1 MSSDEEYLD
10 DLLKSL
16 VEDEGES
23 GSAYSAVDGPT
34 NENLAGTDTEGMAD
48 IGFDDLSPDLTDENM
63 AGFTM
68 EGAGME
74 NTGTPEELPEDFA
87 IQDIGMEGEPP
98 GDFAIQDTG
107 MEEEPSDDFD
117 LQGIGMEKEPSEDF
131 AIQDIGMEE
140 EPPEDFALQDIG
152 MEGEPPGDFV
162 VQDTGVG
169 EEPTEDFAIQDIGLE
184 EEPPEDFAIQD
195 IGLEEEPPEDF
206 AIQDIGLEE
215 GASADFGITQE
226 EPMDDFAIEDFG
238 VVEPEE
244 GELDALEE
252 SHSDDDVDAM
262 FAAADAA
269 AQGGTHEIEI
279 NSEEDMLALLDS
291 MSSEIEA
298 EQAAA
303 EQAAL
308 AEKEAKPESGEEEGK
323 KKKKKK
329 LFGSKKKEEADKTGE
344 PEGEDG
350 EGQIETDKKPGFFS
364 KLLTFLTES
373 DEEEEDA
380 LKEGLEPSDE
390 NKSILEEL
398 DKEDKKKKK
407 KKDKGKKGKEEGE
420 EEEAPK
426 KEKKEKKKKEKKE
439 KKDPAAADALEEA
452 PERPSKRV
460 SKKSV
465 AVIAGLG
472 LTLTAMVI
480 VLCSI
485 VPAFFDKREA
495 RDAYYQADY
504 KKTFDLLYG
513 KALDDSDTIMY
524 NQSLT
529 ILEMNRKLDAY
540 HNYLAIG
547 EEVRALDALM
557 IGIQKYPDVLLKAEE
572 FHVTQEVNAVYETML
587 SILNDKYGLSENDAN
602 VIIAYDDVTYTK
614 KLESVVNGTPFV
626 DPNAQQASADVL
638 PEEEDFYEST
648 ANVLGEETEPEAQP
662 DVPEETPSDAAEETP
677 EDASAIE
684 NSAQQQPAEDGME
697 ADNVLGTDTEDN
709 YIPEETAPEENTVP
723 EENTAPEENTQAPA
737 DNAGSSQG
745 QMIQGVRQPIDV
757 QIHGR

>member
-74 NTGTPEELPEDFA
+74 SIGTPEELPDDFA
-87 IQDIGMEGEPP
+87 I
-98 GDFAIQDTG
+98 
-107 MEEEPSDDFD
+107 
-117 LQGIGMEKEPSEDF
+117 
-131 AIQDIGMEE
+131 
-140 EPPEDFALQDIG
+140 QDIG

-308 AEKEAKPESGEEEGK
+308 AEKEAKPESGEE
-323 KKKKKK
+323 
-329 LFGSKKKEEADKTGE
+329 
-344 PEGEDG
+344 
-350 EGQIETDKKPGFFS
+350 
-364 KLLTFLTES
+364 
-373 DEEEEDA
+373 
-380 LKEGLEPSDE
+380 
-390 NKSILEEL
+390 
-398 DKEDKKKKK
+398 
-407 KKDKGKKGKEEGE
+407 
-420 EEEAPK
+420 
-426 KEKKEKKKKEKKE
+426 
-439 KKDPAAADALEEA
+439 
-452 PERPSKRV
+452 
-460 SKKSV
+460 
-465 AVIAGLG
+465 
-472 LTLTAMVI
+472 
-480 VLCSI
+480 
-485 VPAFFDKREA
+485 
-495 RDAYYQADY
+495 
-504 KKTFDLLYG
+504 
-513 KALDDSDTIMY
+513 
-524 NQSLT
+524 
-529 ILEMNRKLDAY
+529 
-540 HNYLAIG
+540 
-547 EEVRALDALM
+547 
-557 IGIQKYPDVLLKAEE
+557 
-572 FHVTQEVNAVYETML
+572 
-587 SILNDKYGLSENDAN
+587 
-602 VIIAYDDVTYTK
+602 
-614 KLESVVNGTPFV
+614 
-626 DPNAQQASADVL
+626 
-638 PEEEDFYEST
+638 
-648 ANVLGEETEPEAQP
+648 
-662 DVPEETPSDAAEETP
+662 
-677 EDASAIE
+677 
-684 NSAQQQPAEDGME
+684 
-697 ADNVLGTDTEDN
+697 
-709 YIPEETAPEENTVP
+709 
-723 EENTAPEENTQAPA
+723 
-737 DNAGSSQG
+737 
-745 QMIQGVRQPIDV
+745 
-757 QIHGR
+757 